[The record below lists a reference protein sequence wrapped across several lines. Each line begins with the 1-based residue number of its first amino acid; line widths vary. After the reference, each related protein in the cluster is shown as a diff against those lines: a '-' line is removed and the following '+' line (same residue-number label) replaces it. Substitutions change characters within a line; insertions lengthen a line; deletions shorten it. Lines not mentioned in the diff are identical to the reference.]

1 MKNYQ
6 IRSQWQF
13 LQNEGIKKEW
23 CQLDENEDN
32 SSTSGLYLDLYW
44 VIAEELCGIES
55 NTVKQNMKRIDDFW
69 EVYSPRDE
77 KGCQKYLQLVALVK
91 CFLFLSQGNSTPV
104 EIFNK
109 QIDLGS
115 KWLLQIWRHTDSSWT
130 C

>member
-6 IRSQWQF
+6 ILSQWQF

-32 SSTSGLYLDLYW
+32 SSTSGKKDSYL

-69 EVYSPRDE
+69 EKVYSPRDE

-91 CFLFLSQGNSTPV
+91 CVLFLSHGNSTPV

-115 KWLLQIWRHTDSSWT
+115 KWLLQIWRHTDSSWA